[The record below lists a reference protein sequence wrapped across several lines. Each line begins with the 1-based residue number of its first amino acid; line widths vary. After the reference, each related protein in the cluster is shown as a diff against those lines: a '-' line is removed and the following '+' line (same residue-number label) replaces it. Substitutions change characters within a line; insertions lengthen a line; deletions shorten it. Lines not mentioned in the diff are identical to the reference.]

1 MPFDE
6 AFDKHRRMFYSIL
19 HKTRFRYSAPV
30 TESQTEVR
38 MCPRSEG
45 NQRLLE
51 FQLTTAPFAHIQHY
65 RDWLGNEVY
74 HFDIAAAHRQVL
86 IIAEAIVQIT
96 APPQLPDQLDYTVWR
111 ALDLLA
117 EQGEYW
123 DFRMPSHFIQATPTL
138 LDLARELGV
147 ERRTDPLSLL
157 RELTSQIAD
166 SFVYAPQTTRV
177 DSPIDEALLARRGVC
192 QDFSHIMIAL
202 VRRIGIPCRYVS
214 GYLFHRTEDHDRSEE
229 DATHAWV
236 EAFLPELGWVGFDP
250 TNNLIAGERHIRVA
264 VGRDYADVPPTRGIY
279 RGQATSQ
286 LEVGVKVLPSAIHID
301 ESEVL
306 PQGTTASVRAE
317 LMDQQQQQQ

>member
-1 MPFDE
+1 MY
-6 AFDKHRRMFYSIL
+6 YSIL
-19 HKTRFRYSAPV
+19 HKTRFRYNAPV
-30 TESQTEVR
+30 TESHTEVR
-38 MCPRSEG
+38 MCPLSEG
-45 NQRLLE
+45 NQRLIE
-51 FQLTTAPFAHIQHY
+51 FHLTTAPFARIQHY

-74 HFDIAAAHRQVL
+74 HFDIAAAHRQLL
-86 IIAEAIVQIT
+86 IVAEAIVQLT
-96 APPQLPDQLDYTVWR
+96 APHLLPDQLDCTAWD

-117 EQGEYW
+117 EKGEFW
-123 DFRMPSHFIQATPTL
+123 DFLMPSHFVQPTPAL
-138 LDLARELGV
+138 IDLARELRV

-166 SFVYAPQTTRV
+166 TFMYAPQTTRV

-192 QDFSHIMIAL
+192 QDFAHIMIGLA
-202 VRRIGIPCRYVS
+202 RQIGIPCRYVS

-279 RGQATSQ
+279 RGLATSQ
-286 LEVGVKVLPSAIHID
+286 LEVGVKVLPFAIHID
-301 ESEVL
+301 EREVL
-306 PQGTTASVRAE
+306 PQVTTASVQAE
-317 LMDQQQQQQ
+317 LQQQQQQ